1 MKVLRIVYVASLLLI
16 DKCLSSKCTTTRTGN
31 DVSTDCHGRGF
42 RYVPRN
48 IPNDTTCLDLSDNEL
63 SIIFNFAFSRLK
75 NVSSLKL
82 SSAQISVIES
92 KAFSGLVKLTSL
104 DLCNNTLD
112 IHSLPENVFD
122 SSSFLRILDLSKN
135 NFRYYPEKVLEK
147 LTNLERLSINGIDD
161 QTFGNGFR
169 SLRKL
174 TYLNF
179 DPCMITRIDNN
190 TFDVFK
196 NIQLKE
202 LSFQCKI
209 RYVEP
214 GALIPFQSIE
224 SLDISNNFYVRLS
237 YLLQLLNGLMD
248 RNVTSINFYNNFRTV
263 PAADVLLASQFAM
276 IGAVCLKEID
286 LTRNR
291 IISIQSGGIS
301 LMKHKNCL
309 EKLIL
314 KENSIWG
321 DRSIVIEIAKLV
333 NLRWLDISNQ
343 ATLHVKTKVNKNKT
357 CLRRLDMTDTNY
369 SSDRLTI
376 AFQLPRNL
384 QYIDVSYLGVRSSGL
399 VNLNFTNA
407 GKVDFFNLAGNK
419 FKDCL
424 EHFYGLSRL
433 QTLDISDSNC
443 SELDLKMISF
453 MPYLKTL
460 ISRRTHLNV
469 GLQND
474 VNGEFLKQLFG
485 LKHIDFS
492 DNGFFTFNQ
501 NMFVSQ
507 YRSLISFDLSKKQ
520 IFQIPNSN
528 QQIFNFDEIKSRA
541 KSECFSAEI

>member
-1 MKVLRIVYVASLLLI
+1 
-16 DKCLSSKCTTTRTGN
+16 
-31 DVSTDCHGRGF
+31 
-42 RYVPRN
+42 
-48 IPNDTTCLDLSDNEL
+48 
-63 SIIFNFAFSRLK
+63 
-75 NVSSLKL
+75 
-82 SSAQISVIES
+82 
-92 KAFSGLVKLTSL
+92 
-104 DLCNNTLD
+104 
-112 IHSLPENVFD
+112 
-122 SSSFLRILDLSKN
+122 
-135 NFRYYPEKVLEK
+135 
-147 LTNLERLSINGIDD
+147 
-161 QTFGNGFR
+161 
-169 SLRKL
+169 
-174 TYLNF
+174 
-179 DPCMITRIDNN
+179 MITRIDNN

-286 LTRNR
+286 LTRHR

-321 DRSIVIEIAKLV
+321 DRIVIEIAKLV

-343 ATLHVKTKVNKNKT
+343 ATLHVKTKVNKNKI

-384 QYIDVSYLGVRSSGL
+384 QYIDVSYFGVRSSGL

-407 GKVDFFNLAGNK
+407 GKLDFLNLAGNK

-424 EHFYGLSRL
+424 GHFHGLSHL
-433 QTLDISDSNC
+433 QTLDISDFNC

-474 VNGEFLKQLFG
+474 VNASVIAYKYRITLHFWYLHIRRKYRLYTALEGDSKEYKHNAFVAYCNEDEEWVCGSLVNYLEKKNGLALCLHTTEILQLG
-485 LKHIDFS
+485 S
-492 DNGFFTFNQ
+492 
-501 NMFVSQ
+501 
-507 YRSLISFDLSKKQ
+507 SLWIIL
-520 IFQIPNSN
+520 
-528 QQIFNFDEIKSRA
+528 
-541 KSECFSAEI
+541 